1 MIFKILLPHFLLT
14 PHSAIILSSNS
25 KKTRR
30 KSYSLVLDSLRSS
43 PRHRELTEASFRR
56 THAVRWR
63 EKSKPFQSTKICLK
77 WESRLNSEHIKTW
90 EKKKLKKRTGKHGE
104 EGRSVIVSISNL
116 LIFFPTFSDTC

>member
-1 MIFKILLPHFLLT
+1 MQLYYQVIQR
-14 PHSAIILSSNS
+14 
-25 KKTRR
+25 KTRR

-90 EKKKLKKRTGKHGE
+90 KKEKLKKRTGKHGE
-104 EGRSVIVSISNL
+104 GGRSVIVSISNL
-116 LIFFPTFSDTC
+116 LIFFPHFQ